1 METSLKATVRDNTG
15 SAQSRRSRGEGSIP
29 AVVYG
34 LGMEPVSVEI
44 DAREFTNALKTE
56 AGSNVIFNLEVGKDK
71 YTALAREIQ
80 KHVYRNE
87 FLHVDFIQIDLT
99 KTVDADV
106 QVNFI
111 GTPMGVKEE
120 GGIIQ
125 TINSSITISALP
137 TNIPTSLDLDISELN
152 VGDNLSA
159 GDVSLPEGVELADS
173 EDDSILITITVPRAA
188 IEEEEDIEGL
198 EGEEVEGEEGAEG
211 ESSEET
217 VEEESSD
224 CLLYTSPSP
233 RDATL
238 SRMPSSA

>member
-1 METSLKATVRDNTG
+1 METNLIATVRENSG
-15 SAQSRRSRGEGSIP
+15 SAQSRRSRGEGNIP

-56 AGSNVIFNLEVGKDK
+56 AGSNVIFNLEIGKEK

-87 FLHVDFIQIDLT
+87 FLHVDFIQVDLSQ
-99 KTVDADV
+99 TVDADV
-106 QVNFI
+106 QVNFTGI
-111 GTPMGVKEE
+111 PMGVKEE
-120 GGIIQ
+120 GGVVQ
-125 TINSSITISALP
+125 TVNSTITITALP
-137 TNIPTSLDLDISELN
+137 TNIPTSLDLDISGLN
-152 VGDNLSA
+152 VGDNLA
-159 GDVSLPEGVELADS
+159 AADVDLPEGVELAND
-173 EDDSILITITVPRAA
+173 EDDSILITITIPRAA
-188 IEEEEDIEGL
+188 VEEEEEIEGL

-224 CLLYTSPSP
+224 ESGE
-233 RDATL
+233 
-238 SRMPSSA
+238 

>member
-1 METSLKATVRDNTG
+1 METSLKAIVRENTG
-15 SAQSRRSRGEGSIP
+15 SAQSRRSRGKGSIP

-44 DAREFTNALKTE
+44 NAREFTNALKTD
-56 AGSNVIFNLEVGKDK
+56 AGSNVIFNLEVGKDN

-111 GTPMGVKEE
+111 GTPLGVKEE
-120 GGIIQ
+120 GGIVQ
-125 TINSSITISALP
+125 TINSYITISALP
-137 TNIPTSLDLDISELN
+137 TNIPTSLDLNISELN
-152 VGDNLSA
+152 VGDNLAA
-159 GDVSLPEGVELADS
+159 GDVSLPEGVELADA

-188 IEEEEDIEGL
+188 VEEEEDIEGL
-198 EGEEVEGEEGAEG
+198 EGEEVEGEEGDES
-211 ESSEET
+211 ESSEEN

-224 CLLYTSPSP
+224 ESGE
-233 RDATL
+233 
-238 SRMPSSA
+238 

>member
-1 METSLKATVRDNTG
+1 METNLIATVRENSG
-15 SAQSRRSRGEGSIP
+15 SAQSRRSRGEGNIP

-56 AGSNVIFNLEVGKDK
+56 AGSNVIFNLEIGKEK

-87 FLHVDFIQIDLT
+87 FLHVDFVQVDLSQ
-99 KTVDADV
+99 TVDADV
-106 QVNFI
+106 QVNFTGI
-111 GTPMGVKEE
+111 PMGVKEE
-120 GGIIQ
+120 GGVIQ
-125 TINSSITISALP
+125 TVNSTITITALP

-152 VGDNLSA
+152 VGDNLA
-159 GDVSLPEGVELADS
+159 AADVDLPEGVELAND
-173 EDDSILITITVPRAA
+173 EDDSILITITIPRAA
-188 IEEEEDIEGL
+188 VEEEEEIEGL

-224 CLLYTSPSP
+224 ESGE
-233 RDATL
+233 
-238 SRMPSSA
+238 

>member
-1 METSLKATVRDNTG
+1 METSLKAIVRENTG
-15 SAQSRRSRGEGSIP
+15 SAQSRRSRGKGSIP

-44 DAREFTNALKTE
+44 NAREFTNALKTD
-56 AGSNVIFNLEVGKDK
+56 AGSNVIFNLEVGKDN

-120 GGIIQ
+120 GGIVQ
-125 TINSSITISALP
+125 TINSYITISALP
-137 TNIPTSLDLDISELN
+137 TNIPTSLDLNISELN
-152 VGDNLSA
+152 VGDNLAA
-159 GDVSLPEGVELADS
+159 GDVSLPEGVELADA

-198 EGEEVEGEEGAEG
+198 EGEEVEGEEGDES
-211 ESSEET
+211 ESSEEN

-224 CLLYTSPSP
+224 ESGE
-233 RDATL
+233 
-238 SRMPSSA
+238 

>member
-1 METSLKATVRDNTG
+1 METSLIATVRENSG
-15 SAQSRRSRGEGSIP
+15 SAQSRRSRGEGNIP

-56 AGSNVIFNLEVGKDK
+56 AGSNVIFNLEIGKEK

-87 FLHVDFIQIDLT
+87 FLHVDFIQVDLSQ
-99 KTVDADV
+99 TVDADV
-106 QVNFI
+106 QVNFTGI
-111 GTPMGVKEE
+111 PMGVKEE
-120 GGIIQ
+120 GGVVQ
-125 TINSSITISALP
+125 TVNSTITITALP
-137 TNIPTSLDLDISELN
+137 TNIPTSLDLDISGLN
-152 VGDNLSA
+152 VGDNLA
-159 GDVSLPEGVELADS
+159 AADVDLPEGVELAND
-173 EDDSILITITVPRAA
+173 EDDSILITITIPRAA
-188 IEEEEDIEGL
+188 VEEEEEIEGL

-224 CLLYTSPSP
+224 ESGE
-233 RDATL
+233 
-238 SRMPSSA
+238 

>member
-1 METSLKATVRDNTG
+1 METNLKAKVRENSG
-15 SAQSRRSRGEGSIP
+15 SAQSRRSRGEGNIP

-34 LGMEPVSVEI
+34 LGMDPVSVEI

-56 AGSNVIFNLEVGKDK
+56 AGSNVIFNLEIGKDN

-87 FLHVDFIQIDLT
+87 FLHVDFIQVDLT

-106 QVNFI
+106 QINFM

-125 TINSSITISALP
+125 TINSTITITALP
-137 TNIPTSLDLDISELN
+137 TNIPTSLDLDIAELN
-152 VGDNLSA
+152 VGDNLA
-159 GDVSLPEGVELADS
+159 AADVSLPEGVVLANED
-173 EDDSILITITVPRAA
+173 DDSILVTITIPRAVV
-188 IEEEEDIEGL
+188 EEEEEVEGI

-211 ESSEET
+211 ESSEEN

-224 CLLYTSPSP
+224 ESGE
-233 RDATL
+233 
-238 SRMPSSA
+238 

>member
-1 METSLKATVRDNTG
+1 METNLKAKVRENSG
-15 SAQSRRSRGEGSIP
+15 SAQSRRSRGEGNIP

-34 LGMEPVSVEI
+34 LGMDPVSVEI

-56 AGSNVIFNLEVGKDK
+56 AGSNVIFNLEIGKEK

-87 FLHVDFIQIDLT
+87 FLHVDFIQVDLSQ
-99 KTVDADV
+99 TVDADV
-106 QVNFI
+106 QVNFTGI
-111 GTPMGVKEE
+111 PMGVKEE
-120 GGIIQ
+120 GGVVQ
-125 TINSSITISALP
+125 TVNSTITITALP

-152 VGDNLSA
+152 VGDNLA
-159 GDVSLPEGVELADS
+159 AADVDLPEGVELAND
-173 EDDSILITITVPRAA
+173 EDDSILITITIPRAA
-188 IEEEEDIEGL
+188 VEEEEEIEGL

-224 CLLYTSPSP
+224 ESGE
-233 RDATL
+233 
-238 SRMPSSA
+238 

>member
-1 METSLKATVRDNTG
+1 METSLIATVRENSG
-15 SAQSRRSRGEGSIP
+15 SAQSRRSRGEGNIP

-34 LGMEPVSVEI
+34 LGMDPVSVEI

-56 AGSNVIFNLEVGKDK
+56 AGSNVIFNLEIGKEK

-87 FLHVDFIQIDLT
+87 FLHVDFVQVDLSQ
-99 KTVDADV
+99 TVDADV
-106 QVNFI
+106 QINFTGI
-111 GTPMGVKEE
+111 PMGVKEE
-120 GGIIQ
+120 GGVVQ
-125 TINSSITISALP
+125 TVNSTITITALP

-152 VGDNLSA
+152 VGDNLA
-159 GDVSLPEGVELADS
+159 ATDVDLPEGVELAND
-173 EDDSILITITVPRAA
+173 EDDSILVTITIPRAA
-188 IEEEEDIEGL
+188 VEEEEEIEGL

-224 CLLYTSPSP
+224 ESGE
-233 RDATL
+233 
-238 SRMPSSA
+238 

>member
-1 METSLKATVRDNTG
+1 METNLKAKVRENSG
-15 SAQSRRSRGEGSIP
+15 SAQSRRSRGEGNIP

-34 LGMEPVSVEI
+34 LGMDPVSVEI

-56 AGSNVIFNLEVGKDK
+56 AGSNVIFNLEIGTEK

-87 FLHVDFIQIDLT
+87 FLHVDFIQVDLSQ
-99 KTVDADV
+99 TVDADV
-106 QVNFI
+106 QINFTGI
-111 GTPMGVKEE
+111 PMGVKEE
-120 GGIIQ
+120 GGVVQ
-125 TINSSITISALP
+125 TVNSTITITALP

-152 VGDNLSA
+152 VGDNLA
-159 GDVSLPEGVELADS
+159 ATDVDLPEGVELAND
-173 EDDSILITITVPRAA
+173 EDDSILVTITIPRAA
-188 IEEEEDIEGL
+188 VEEEEEIEGL

-224 CLLYTSPSP
+224 ESGE
-233 RDATL
+233 
-238 SRMPSSA
+238 

>member
-1 METSLKATVRDNTG
+1 METDLIATVRENSG
-15 SAQSRRSRGEGSIP
+15 SAQSRRSRGEGNIP

-56 AGSNVIFNLEVGKDK
+56 AGSNVIFNLEIGKEK

-87 FLHVDFIQIDLT
+87 FLHVDFVQVDLSQ
-99 KTVDADV
+99 TVDADV
-106 QVNFI
+106 QVNFTGI
-111 GTPMGVKEE
+111 PMGVKEE
-120 GGIIQ
+120 GGVIQ
-125 TINSSITISALP
+125 TVNSTITITALP

-152 VGDNLSA
+152 VGDNLA
-159 GDVSLPEGVELADS
+159 AADVDLPEGVELAND
-173 EDDSILITITVPRAA
+173 EDDSILITITIPRAA
-188 IEEEEDIEGL
+188 VEEEEEIEGL

-224 CLLYTSPSP
+224 ESGE
-233 RDATL
+233 
-238 SRMPSSA
+238 